1 MIGWRG
7 VADGAHLWTRVPG
20 SHAALALADPAQPA
34 SYVSPAKAE
43 RRENAGISQD
53 PLAYSNY
60 ASRIEPPG
68 QRHERHA
75 LLSVILSRGRN
86 RLELRQIVGYLE
98 PRRFAR
104 NEYVSQRSH
113 ARIVVKRCQRNAIFC
128 NRRWPIRR

>member
-1 MIGWRG
+1 MVHTSGRGFQVRMPRWLWRIQHNPR
-7 VADGAHLWTRVPG
+7 AMSRLP
-20 SHAALALADPAQPA
+20 
-34 SYVSPAKAE
+34 KAG
-43 RRENAGISQD
+43 RENAGISQD

-104 NEYVSQRSH
+104 NEYVSERSH
-113 ARIVVKRCQRNAIFC
+113 ARIVVKRRQRNAIFC